1 MRQRFAHIFFLFTTL
16 LGITPSYGQVIEE
29 NEEVRTFLD
38 EMFQHLEKDKVPYGL
53 LQDYAFDLVE
63 LDAYDGTAINDA
75 NYINRQTY
83 EFLLRSIRSAAVMTP
98 PFEDVYDILTKQY
111 AAGTNSTAAISAMA
125 YQYSVIKSNALDDG
139 LIRYENEKVYDNYQN
154 GVWQNPYES
163 KYVTG
168 FCTHDSIFIGSSLTF
183 TLPQSCWFSNL
194 SCQSMEIGLDN
205 GTYKSIPI
213 GGSATFSNL
222 SIGLHDIKFRV
233 KLTNGTMLT
242 SHSRIRMEAAEEE
255 EESITTRCLIS
266 DWTVTGDAY
275 KGIKTSAEV
284 TVESSFSNQ
293 KKVMIVVEGFDPR
306 LFKQKDSRISSQ
318 GTYTYAKFKKRLNH
332 LGSYYSQLISNNY
345 NIVYVDWIDSGEY
358 IQANANTLIKVITE
372 INRMK
377 QNAGNNQPNVVLGH
391 SMGGLIARYAL
402 KKMENENIKHNAS
415 FYVSCDAPHLGANV
429 PLGALYMLHGITKFF
444 DKKSNLNRWTG
455 SGRKLEQY
463 LRIAHC
469 NSARQMLVNYV
480 DFGGNLS
487 NIAHLEWQ
495 QELTEL
501 GFPQG
506 DGTTDFRMLC
516 ISNSAYSSPYEVPDT
531 YFKLNFSGS
540 TDLLGILYPIG
551 IVGGT
556 AVAIIF
562 QDFWAGVIET
572 LFPGKTTL
580 KGAIEVNPAITAG
593 KSITNLNLK
602 YKKKFLWAVNIS
614 KTIYSYQ
621 KNFYGGLAYD
631 GFPSSEYC
639 IMQNG
644 AEPEPKKIHIPIL
657 LDANISIEMEPSI
670 PFIPVSSAL
679 CVGKGITGLTSAL
692 FTTSPDINDT
702 PFGENIYMHTSKG
715 EYHATMLSQNSL
727 SWLSAQLDLGILGP
741 KMGISGSKYVVPN
754 HETDAIRWTSS
765 DANIAAINSNGV
777 LTTKGKGIVTIT
789 ANVNGFSVSKT
800 IIVGSP
806 KFVLDEIKR
815 EPGYYTVKATC
826 IDTQSGYADFI
837 AGNKDVVTY
846 MWGIKANEEPLKWIH
861 SDSPELHISTLEEKD
876 HTTIYL
882 KTVDMYGNESNP
894 LYVRISGYDIW
905 ELSNNTFIFNS
916 QGDIYDNKGR
926 KLFYRSSSISV
937 TFKEQSQGTYNNAKW
952 SPGAA
957 IIITDEEARSIS
969 WNRGVRV
976 REIFLQD
983 DIDRIISSPDNTTW
997 IYKLILLNHNQKVIQ
1012 RSPITVMYKA
1022 NFPN

>member
-455 SGRKLEQY
+455 AGRKIEQY
-463 LRIAHC
+463 LQIAHC

-480 DFGGNLS
+480 DFGGNL
-487 NIAHLEWQ
+487 NNTAHLEWQ
-495 QELTEL
+495 QELAEL

-516 ISNSAYSSPYEVPDT
+516 ISNSAYSLPHEVPDA
-531 YFKLNFSGS
+531 YLKLNFSGS

-551 IVGGT
+551 IVGGA
-556 AVAIIF
+556 AVVVAF

-580 KGAIEVNPAITAG
+580 KGAIEVNPAIAAG
-593 KSITNLNLK
+593 KRITNLILK
-602 YKKKFLWAVNIS
+602 YKKKFLWTVNIS